1 MILFTLRCSADHEFE
16 AWFRDGAAYEA
27 QAAAREIACPECGDA
42 EVEKAP
48 MAPSLARARSEPS
61 PADMRRM
68 LQQVRRHVESNFDY
82 VGEKFAEEARKIHEE
97 GARLSETWTA
107 IPGASLAIFAVDRQM
122 FDRVA
127 RAFEVSHAPH
137 RLCGNPIEITG

>member
-48 MAPSLARARSEPS
+48 MAPSLARGHAEPS
-61 PADMRRM
+61 PAEMRRM

-82 VGEKFAEEARKIHEE
+82 VGDKFADEARKIHE
-97 GARLSETWTA
+97 
-107 IPGASLAIFAVDRQM
+107 
-122 FDRVA
+122 
-127 RAFEVSHAPH
+127 
-137 RLCGNPIEITG
+137 